1 MKVDCSIRSWRIIR
15 TEGNYAMNRILWPG
29 STWPQLDLEI
39 MTALACQVR
48 VLSELQIEQGWQSR
62 WALNDVRESLSKL
75 VAARLVRKEG
85 WTVVPPQIGNT
96 PLHTWKPGHLK
107 PDTWRLSQ
115 TCRSRWNRLQENL
128 TVFQGTEL
136 AGRLFGSRAGHETRV
151 IERRH
156 DLLLGEVFILYRKRL
171 PELAKRW
178 VGENA
183 VPMAEHGVKNPDA
196 FLMDDENVPRRVIE
210 SAGSYSQSQVETFHE
225 YCRVS
230 RLPYELW

>member
-1 MKVDCSIRSWRIIR
+1 MADIKGP
-15 TEGNYAMNRILWPG
+15 T
-29 STWPQLDLEI
+29 STWLPIELEL

-48 VLSELQIEQGWQSR
+48 VLSEWQIHQGWKSQCPIEELRS
-62 WALNDVRESLSKL
+62 SLSRLVEAKL
-75 VAARLVRKEG
+75 VLTET
-85 WTVVPPQIGNT
+85 WTVVPPQIGKT
-96 PLHTWKPGHLK
+96 PLHTWKPGHVK

-115 TCRSRWNRLQENL
+115 ACRTRWNRLPETL
-128 TVFQGTEL
+128 TVYQATEL
-136 AGRLFGSRAGHETRV
+136 AGRLFGSRTGHETRA

-156 DLLLGEVFILYRKRL
+156 DLLLAEVFVLYRTRL

-183 VPMAEHGVKNPDA
+183 VPVAEKNVKNPDA
-196 FLMDDENVPRRVIE
+196 FLMDDERVPRRVIE
-210 SAGSYSQSQVETFHE
+210 SAGSYSQTQVETFHE